1 MKFTVLMYTDPE
13 RTKAMTPSELE
24 WVLAKHAVL
33 RTELTESGE
42 LAGGAGLDYPEQ
54 TTTLRWSDGEIS
66 RSVGPLREGTEH
78 ISAYYE
84 LECADLDRAL
94 AIAERVLDFHVTAAE
109 VRRVHDTADAAK

>member
-13 RTKAMTPSELE
+13 QTKAMSEADLE
-24 WVLAKHAVL
+24 QVLTKHDAL
-33 RTELTESGE
+33 RTELTDSGE
-42 LAGGAGLDYPEQ
+42 LAGGAGLAYPEE
-54 TTTLRWSDGEIS
+54 TRTLFWRDGNIS
-66 RSVGPLREGTEH
+66 SAIGPRFDAEEH

-109 VRRVHDTADAAK
+109 VRRVHDSADAAK